1 MRKVLAVFTLALL
14 SACSGDAPDSARP
27 FPTSPSGAR
36 IATSVAI
43 SPANFAVAVGDTVI
57 VSAVYTGLRKNDPR
71 PFTLWG
77 CNDEPLYNPCWS
89 TITLHGS
96 YSNDGNGA
104 LVSDGTAAV
113 VGLAPGTVTIHA
125 IDGFGHWGFAT
136 VPVVP

>member
-1 MRKVLAVFTLALL
+1 MRQILAVLSLALL

-27 FPTSPSGAR
+27 FPTSPSPAR
-36 IATSVAI
+36 IATSLAI
-43 SPANFAVAVGDTVI
+43 SPAHLTVAVGDTVI
-57 VSAVYTGLRKNDPR
+57 VSAVYTGLRKNDPH

-77 CNDEPLYNPCWS
+77 CNESLENTCTA

-96 YSNDGNGA
+96 FSADGNGA

-113 VGLAPGTVTIHA
+113 VGLAPGRVRIHA

-136 VPVVP
+136 VTVVP